1 MTLGAS
7 VNEVLAGLQLRDTFR
22 TLFAG
27 ELLTCGVGWPRRVR
41 AERAIDW
48 LREPDVV
55 VELTRSLPS
64 EAFAL
69 ALVVHGDGGARL
81 CDRLLGAPSTSGVAS
96 RSGRPSEAECGV
108 LAYAA
113 ARLAAAHGDA
123 WLVRDVRPA
132 ALPGGGA
139 QSLVLWPIAVEC
151 TTGSFELTLC
161 LSPSLAD
168 ALPDVLL
175 EVVLHEQ
182 LPPDQAQPMLAVGE
196 VWVSDQLPLTDTSE
210 GLTGPVTLR
219 APGSAHLASARLGAR
234 YVRLRA
240 SDDLQRAPHA
250 SAVAGG
256 PQIELVIARRAL
268 SFSALAALAS
278 GARCFVGELG
288 QEPVLLRQGGNT
300 LARGEL
306 VLWRAALGVRLTET

>member
-7 VNEVLAGLQLRDTFR
+7 VNEVLAGLPLRDTFR

-27 ELLTCGVGWPRRVR
+27 ELLACSVGWPRRVR
-41 AERAIDW
+41 AERAVDW

-64 EAFAL
+64 ETFAL
-69 ALVVHGDGGARL
+69 ALVVHGEGGARL
-81 CDRLLGAPSTSGVAS
+81 CDRLLGAPSTSGMAS

-113 ARLAAAHGDA
+113 ARLAAAHGGRLA
-123 WLVRDVRPA
+123 GTRRASRSRSPPA
-132 ALPGGGA
+132 PNE
-139 QSLVLWPIAVEC
+139 SLVLWPIAVEC
-151 TTGSFELTLC
+151 TIGSFELTLC

-168 ALPDVLL
+168 TLPDVLL

-182 LPPDQAQPMLAVGE
+182 LPPDHAQPTLAVGE
-196 VWVSDQLPLTDTSE
+196 VWVSDQSPLTNTSE

-219 APGSAHLASARLGAR
+219 APGSAHLASARLGGH

-240 SDDLQRAPHA
+240 AGRAC
-250 SAVAGG
+250 
-256 PQIELVIARRAL
+256 
-268 SFSALAALAS
+268 
-278 GARCFVGELG
+278 GARAA
-288 QEPVLLRQGGNT
+288 PRRSQGVP
-300 LARGEL
+300 RSS
-306 VLWRAALGVRLTET
+306 W